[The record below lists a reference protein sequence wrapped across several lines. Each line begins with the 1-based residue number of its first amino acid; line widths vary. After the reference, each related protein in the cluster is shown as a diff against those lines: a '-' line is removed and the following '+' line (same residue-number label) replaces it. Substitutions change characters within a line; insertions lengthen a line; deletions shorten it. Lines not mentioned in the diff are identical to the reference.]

1 MALVHITA
9 DCEYFVCYCPDF
21 TIYYTCYIMFGT
33 IWCRKWYMI
42 VKYCMIP
49 DGLCLQYES
58 QSSFGSIYKTRIEG
72 NNMFCD
78 YYNPSSRTY
87 CKRLRV
93 LCPEH
98 SKDPKVNDTE
108 VCIIKICEWMNG
120 LLQGWMKHVVHMYAF
135 VVSRTVIV
143 VVAKVN
149 LKLKRQ
155 FNP

>member
-1 MALVHITA
+1 MLYYLFALYPALILKMVDVWGTFTVG
-9 DCEYFVCYCPDF
+9 CEYFILYSPDF
-21 TIYYTCYIMFGT
+21 IIYYPFYLTFGT
-33 IWCRKWYMI
+33 KWRLKWYMI
-42 VKYCMIP
+42 VKYYATP

-108 VCIIKICEWMNG
+108 VCMIKICDWMNG
-120 LLQGWMKHVVHMYAF
+120 LLQGWISMLYIWMHLWYLVH
-135 VVSRTVIV
+135 
-143 VVAKVN
+143 
-149 LKLKRQ
+149 
-155 FNP
+155 

>member
-1 MALVHITA
+1 
-9 DCEYFVCYCPDF
+9 
-21 TIYYTCYIMFGT
+21 
-33 IWCRKWYMI
+33 MI

-98 SKDPKVNDTE
+98 SKDPKVSDTE
-108 VCIIKICEWMNG
+108 VCIIKICE
-120 LLQGWMKHVVHMYAF
+120 
-135 VVSRTVIV
+135 
-143 VVAKVN
+143 
-149 LKLKRQ
+149 
-155 FNP
+155 